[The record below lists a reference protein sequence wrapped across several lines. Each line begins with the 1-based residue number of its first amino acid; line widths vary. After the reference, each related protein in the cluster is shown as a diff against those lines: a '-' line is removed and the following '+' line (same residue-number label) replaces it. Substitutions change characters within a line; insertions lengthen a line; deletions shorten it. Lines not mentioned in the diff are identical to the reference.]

1 MPPGCWKI
9 LTSKD
14 VRNGPSPWKHLPFST
29 RLECD
34 ILYCW
39 FLSCSYPN
47 SPILCLLYVPA
58 ENRMMIHALNRSLQ
72 LSTRPSYPV
81 SVGMWVWMG
90 IADASQVFEDLH
102 LIFLVFGV
110 GAHGAHQGRHPA
122 IVAIHPAE
130 HHDLRKD
137 AGPGSGISDLQC
149 I

>member
-1 MPPGCWKI
+1 
-9 LTSKD
+9 
-14 VRNGPSPWKHLPFST
+14 
-29 RLECD
+29 
-34 ILYCW
+34 
-39 FLSCSYPN
+39 
-47 SPILCLLYVPA
+47 
-58 ENRMMIHALNRSLQ
+58 
-72 LSTRPSYPV
+72 
-81 SVGMWVWMG
+81 MG